1 MHLIRLKMSDEF
13 KNRTAVQRESWVN
26 AWLASHLM
34 PVFAQMNQTM
44 VHYVGVDFG
53 RVSDLSVFW
62 FLRQNQ
68 DLSLTTSLV
77 LELRNIP
84 FEQQRQLLFYAVDH
98 IPRFMAGAMDATGN
112 GAYLAEVAAQR
123 YGASRIAEI
132 KLSQNWY
139 LENMPKLVAYIE
151 DGNIAI
157 PQDADILSD
166 LRALQKVNGIIQVP
180 KEARTKSSDGGKRH
194 GDAAIAL
201 ALGIFAVKTMN
212 SPIEF
217 LAIPKRHDFDDF
229 NDDVSYDQG
238 CY

>member
-1 MHLIRLKMSDEF
+1 MHLIRLKKPDEF
-13 KNRTAVQRESWVN
+13 KHQTAFERESWMN
-26 AWLASHLM
+26 AWLNDHLKA
-34 PVFAQMNQTM
+34 VCAQMDQTR

-53 RVSDLSVFW
+53 RTGDLSVFW
-62 FLRQNQ
+62 FLRENQN
-68 DLSLTTSLV
+68 LSLTTSLV

-84 FEQQRQLLFYAVDH
+84 FEQQRQILFYLIDH
-98 IPRFMAGAMDATGN
+98 VPRFMAGAMDATGN

-123 YGASRIAEI
+123 YGASRISEV

-139 LENMPKLVAYIE
+139 LENMPKLVAFIE
-151 DGNIAI
+151 DINIEI
-157 PQDADILSD
+157 PQDADILDD
-166 LRALQKVNGIIQVP
+166 LRSLQKVNGIIQIP
-180 KEARTKSSDGGKRH
+180 KEARNKSADGEKRH

-217 LAIPKRHDFDDF
+217 TAVPKRRTHDNFDD
-229 NDDVSYDQG
+229 DISYDKG